1 MLSMIDVGGTDDDY
15 DLDDGDG
22 NGGHGLNDSA
32 GGDRG
37 DGGDDDCAVGDDC
50 IGVIIMFTMIRGT
63 QRQFVEFS
71 EHLL

>member
-1 MLSMIDVGGTDDDY
+1 M
-15 DLDDGDG
+15 
-22 NGGHGLNDSA
+22 NDSA

-37 DGGDDDCAVGDDC
+37 DSGDDDCAVGDDC

>member
-1 MLSMIDVGGTDDDY
+1 M
-15 DLDDGDG
+15 
-22 NGGHGLNDSA
+22 NDSA

-37 DGGDDDCAVGDDC
+37 DGDNDDCAVGDEC

-63 QRQFVEFS
+63 QRQFVEFL